1 MNGAM
6 RDVYLPRTILSL
18 FTATVAIGPLVGP
31 AWQVTYTFDQIL
43 ASSSVIDALDGTE
56 GASPDARRL
65 LFGDVIIRN
74 DSADVAWLASAP
86 SILVLGL
93 NTQVGVDGPGS
104 VGRVFGKTDRTS
116 LLKLI
121 EFGEQGLV
129 VSDAGNINGSR
140 EWHCPSVSPVHR
152 ICHDVETQPPLSR
165 EELDRLL
172 TLADRGQAFERFHG
186 FQFRGRFVDRQHVLP
201 TQINKFGQVVFIDPL
216 GDVPNAIFIATPV
229 VLGMRPGL
237 VLAAVIL
244 LTLSICRCD
253 RYQKSLPCP

>member
-1 MNGAM
+1 MN
-6 RDVYLPRTILSL
+6 VTIRNLHLSQGIL
-18 FTATVAIGPLVGP
+18 RLCTVTVAIVPLVGS

-43 ASSSVIDALDGTE
+43 ASPSVTDALDGTD
-56 GASPDARRL
+56 GASPDAHRL

-93 NTQVGVDGPGS
+93 NNQVGVDGPGT
-104 VGRVFGKTDRTS
+104 VGRVCGKTDRTNP
-116 LLKLI
+116 LKLI

-152 ICHDVETQPPLSR
+152 VCHDVETQPSLSR

-172 TLADRGQAFERFHG
+172 TLADRGQAYERFQE

-201 TQINKFGQVVFIDPL
+201 TQINKFGQVVFIEPL

-237 VLAAVIL
+237 LLAAVIL
-244 LTLSICRCD
+244 LTLWRCRV
-253 RYQKSLPCP
+253 